1 MKVWEGVAS
10 AKIRSPET
18 GLNYS
23 YFYLI
28 QKRINNYY
36 STTAVGGNSEK
47 SKCAELQQEVP
58 IMSNRYRMN
67 MCLSI
72 TGLLIFY
79 N

>member
-1 MKVWEGVAS
+1 MNVWEGDAS

-23 YFYLI
+23 YLSM
-28 QKRINNYY
+28 INNYY

>member
-1 MKVWEGVAS
+1 MNVWEGVAS

-23 YFYLI
+23 YLSM
-28 QKRINNYY
+28 INNYY

-47 SKCAELQQEVP
+47 SKCAELQQVVP